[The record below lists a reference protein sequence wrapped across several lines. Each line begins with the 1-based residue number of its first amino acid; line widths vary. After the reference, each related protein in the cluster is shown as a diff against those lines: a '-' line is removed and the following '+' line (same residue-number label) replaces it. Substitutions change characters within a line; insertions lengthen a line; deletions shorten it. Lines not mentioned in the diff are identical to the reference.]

1 MRGEH
6 RTAFC
11 SVRPPGHHARP
22 SQAMG
27 FCFFNNIAI
36 AAAYALEKYA
46 LKRVAIVDFD
56 VHHGNGTEEMF
67 ADDQRIMM
75 CSFYQHPLFH
85 DMRQD
90 RPATNLVNIP
100 VAPYTRGYALRP

>member
-1 MRGEH
+1 MNSHTLEAAQAAAGAGIAAVDAIMRGEH

-36 AAAYALEKYA
+36 AAAYALEQSA
-46 LKRVAIVDFD
+46 LKRVAVVDFQL
-56 VHHGNGTEEMF
+56 HHGNGTEESF
-67 ADDQRIMM
+67 AAR
-75 CSFYQHPLFH
+75 SEE
-85 DMRQD
+85 R
-90 RPATNLVNIP
+90 
-100 VAPYTRGYALRP
+100 RGGKKGFSTCKYWG